1 MTVFRNDKFLSTSPD
16 RGLSPVENPVS
27 KLEGVKESETCG
39 GRRHEGCD
47 VGTTVRLMDHTKNVR
62 RGNVRRSAENLRC
75 ASAATPNGLR
85 GLAEA
90 AVLTISL
97 VREEFPR
104 APSTLFAPPHRRRS
118 LKSSHDSRA
127 THARE
132 DAARAVSHT
141 PRFRRDAPRPDR
153 RKRTLGLLDMA
164 LAASAS
170 AFGVAARASAPSRA
184 SSGSRAALRGV
195 ALAPRR
201 ACRANG
207 RAVSITV
214 RADGDLPQGW
224 PPRAAP
230 ATTENNALDTTSR
243 SLTDERRDIAAKAKQ
258 LMNIDPNDP
267 HALDCIGSSTKCL
280 VQFRVPY
287 NTVEGEDLFIL
298 GSDDKLGRWN
308 QANALPM
315 NWGEGG
321 NWWANVDLPAGGVFF
336 YKYAVRGVDGQWH
349 WQEGANNLLVLP
361 DPWDIPSDSL
371 FVVGATSRVCRDLR
385 EHARDEGDPY
395 EKEIVQLRMEAV
407 KAKEMMSESAGA
419 VGDAGGVGERTSSSR
434 STSPTCRR

>member
-1 MTVFRNDKFLSTSPD
+1 
-16 RGLSPVENPVS
+16 
-27 KLEGVKESETCG
+27 
-39 GRRHEGCD
+39 
-47 VGTTVRLMDHTKNVR
+47 
-62 RGNVRRSAENLRC
+62 
-75 ASAATPNGLR
+75 
-85 GLAEA
+85 
-90 AVLTISL
+90 
-97 VREEFPR
+97 
-104 APSTLFAPPHRRRS
+104 
-118 LKSSHDSRA
+118 
-127 THARE
+127 
-132 DAARAVSHT
+132 
-141 PRFRRDAPRPDR
+141 
-153 RKRTLGLLDMA
+153 MA

-224 PPRAAP
+224 PAPAQPP

-371 FVVGATSRVCRDLR
+371 FVVDDNFSGLSRSSQNMLATKVIS
-385 EHARDEGDPY
+385 Y

-407 KAKEMMSESAGA
+407 KAKEMTTASLQELLVTREELEEANLKLAQYESNVQA
-419 VGDAGGVGERTSSSR
+419 VINSMQGSQQTRAR
-434 STSPTCRR
+434 